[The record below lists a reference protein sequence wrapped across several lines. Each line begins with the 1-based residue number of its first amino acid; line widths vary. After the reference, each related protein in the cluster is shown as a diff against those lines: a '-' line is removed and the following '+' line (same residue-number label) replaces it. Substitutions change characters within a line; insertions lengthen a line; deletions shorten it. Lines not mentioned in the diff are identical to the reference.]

1 MATIAIDGLTKDF
14 GDHRVVDGVGFK
26 VPEGGITGFL
36 GPNGAGKTTT
46 LRMALGLVTP
56 TRGRALIN
64 GVPYARLAEPRRVV
78 GALLEAT
85 GFHPGRSGRDH
96 LRVLA
101 QITDLPAKRVDE
113 VLELVDLGPAAD
125 DRVRTY
131 SLGMKQRLGLAAA
144 LLGDPEVLI
153 LDEPSNG
160 LDPAGMAWLRD
171 LLKSL
176 AKEGRTVLVSSHVLS
191 EVQQTVDNVV
201 IIQDGTLRYSGP
213 LDGLPGASL
222 EDAFLSLTAAA
233 PEPSAPAP
241 PASGASK

>member
-1 MATIAIDGLTKDF
+1 MTTISIEGLTKDF
-14 GDHRVVDGVGFK
+14 GTHRVVDDVTFEVASGS
-26 VPEGGITGFL
+26 ITGFL

-56 TRGRALIN
+56 TAGRALIGGLLYRDLDN
-64 GVPYARLAEPRRVV
+64 PRHTV

-101 QITDLPAKRVDE
+101 QASGTPDARIDE
-113 VLELVDLGPAAD
+113 VLKLVDLGPAAG

-153 LDEPSNG
+153 LDEPANG
-160 LDPAGMAWLRD
+160 LDPAGMAWLRG
-171 LLKSL
+171 LLRSL
-176 AKEGRTVLVSSHVLS
+176 AADGRSVLVSSHVLS
-191 EVQQTVDNVV
+191 EVQQIATDVV
-201 IIQDGTLRYSGP
+201 IIDKGVLRYSGP
-213 LDGLPGASL
+213 LRGLPGDSL
-222 EDAFLSLTAAA
+222 EDAFLSLT
-233 PEPSAPAP
+233 SAQ
-241 PASGASK
+241 